1 MVLSWAPTSK
11 ILPKSTRKEDT
22 MHNRHAVAALALM
35 LCAAPALA
43 QQSPNTT
50 PGTVTRVILVR
61 IKPGHTDPFWADVR
75 QHQKPIIDEEKRQGL
90 ITNYTVATKTTQE
103 NPDDWN
109 VAFTLTYPNWATL
122 DTFMS
127 RNDPITLAHYGSAA
141 NRTAAGVA
149 RLEHSTVVA
158 NFLVRDQTINPWK

>member
-1 MVLSWAPTSK
+1 
-11 ILPKSTRKEDT
+11 
-22 MHNRHAVAALALM
+22 MHKHNAVAALTLL

-50 PGTVTRVILVR
+50 PTTVTRVILVR
-61 IKPGHTDPFWADVR
+61 IKPGHGDQYWADVR
-75 QHQKPIIDEEKRQGL
+75 QHQKPVVDEQKRQGL
-90 ITNYTVATKTTQE
+90 ITNYTVATKSTQE

-109 VAFTLTYPNWATL
+109 VAYTITYASWASL
-122 DTFMS
+122 DTFTS

-141 NRTAAGVA
+141 NRTAAALA